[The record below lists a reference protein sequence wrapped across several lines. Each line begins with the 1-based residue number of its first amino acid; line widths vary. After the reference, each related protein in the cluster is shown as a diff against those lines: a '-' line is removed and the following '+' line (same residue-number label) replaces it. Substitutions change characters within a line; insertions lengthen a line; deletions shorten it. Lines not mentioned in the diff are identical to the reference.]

1 MVVASMNTIVQGFR
15 SQRNQQLP
23 LARRILRIPWGLA
36 ALIVATCSIGFVVLY
51 SAAGGSLDPWASRQ
65 MYRFAAGFVLMLLV
79 ALTDIRMWFRVAYP
93 AYAIGLVLLILVHV
107 MGTTGMGATR
117 WLEIGPL
124 QLQPSELMKLA
135 VVLVLA
141 RYFHGL
147 NPEKIGNPLYLIWPV
162 ILLLVPATLILK
174 QPKLGTTLLM
184 LLTAAAMFF
193 CAGVRIWK
201 FVGIGLAAA
210 GALPLAWSF
219 LRDYQK
225 QRVMTFLDP
234 ESDPLGA
241 GYHIIQSKIAL
252 GSGGLWGKGFLNGT
266 QGHLQF
272 LPERQTDF
280 IFSMLSEEFG
290 LVGGLVLIGLY
301 TAILFYGLGIALRAR
316 SQFARLT
323 AIGISTA
330 FFANAFVNLAMVMG
344 LLPVVGEP
352 LPFLSYGGTAMITL
366 LIGFG
371 LVMNALVYADA
382 VVGSN
387 TTL

>member
-1 MVVASMNTIVQGFR
+1 
-15 SQRNQQLP
+15 L
-23 LARRILRIPWGLA
+23 
-36 ALIVATCSIGFVVLY
+36 
-51 SAAGGSLDPWASRQ
+51 
-65 MYRFAAGFVLMLLV
+65 
-79 ALTDIRMWFRVAYP
+79 WFRVAYP
-93 AYAIGLVLLILVHV
+93 AYAVGLALLVLVHV
-107 MGTTGMGATR
+107 MGTTGMGAQR
-117 WLEIGPL
+117 WLEVGPL
-124 QLQPSELMKLA
+124 QLQPSELMKIA
-135 VVLVLA
+135 MVLVLA

-147 NPEKIGNPLYLIWPV
+147 NPEKIGNPLYLPWPLV
-162 ILLLVPATLILK
+162 LLVVPAALILK
-174 QPKLGTTLLM
+174 QPKLGTTVLM

-201 FVGIGLAAA
+201 FVAVGLAAA

-225 QRVMTFLDP
+225 QRVMSFLDP

-301 TAILFYGLGIALRAR
+301 TAILLYGLGIALRAR
-316 SQFARLT
+316 SQFARLV

-371 LVMNALVYADA
+371 LVMNSLVYADT
-382 VVGSN
+382 VVGPH
-387 TTL
+387 TTS

>member
-1 MVVASMNTIVQGFR
+1 MTTSVLQGFR
-15 SQRNQQLP
+15 AQRAQPLP
-23 LARRILRIPWGLA
+23 LSKRILRIPWGLA
-36 ALIVATCSIGFVVLY
+36 ALIIATSSIGFVVLY

-79 ALTDIRMWFRVAYP
+79 ALTDIRLWFRVAYP
-93 AYAIGLVLLILVHV
+93 AYAVGLALLVLVHF
-107 MGTTGMGATR
+107 MGTTGMGAQR
-117 WLEIGPL
+117 WLEVGPL
-124 QLQPSELMKLA
+124 QLQPSELMKIA
-135 VVLVLA
+135 MVLVLA

-147 NPEKIGNPLYLIWPV
+147 NPEKIGNPLYLVWPLV
-162 ILLLVPATLILK
+162 LLIVPAVLILK
-174 QPKLGTTLLM
+174 QPKLGTTVLM

-201 FVGIGLAAA
+201 FVAVGLAAA

-225 QRVMTFLDP
+225 QRVMTFLDS

-280 IFSMLSEEFG
+280 IFGMLSEEFG

-301 TAILFYGLGIALRAR
+301 TAMLLYGLGVALRAR
-316 SQFARLT
+316 SQFARLV

-352 LPFLSYGGTAMITL
+352 LPFLSYGGTALITL

-371 LVMNALVYADA
+371 LVMNSLVYADT
-382 VVGSN
+382 VVGPH
-387 TTL
+387 TT

>member
-1 MVVASMNTIVQGFR
+1 MRASLLQDFGSGR
-15 SQRNQQLP
+15 SQQLS
-23 LARRILRIPWGLA
+23 LAKRILRIPWGLT

-79 ALTDIRMWFRVAYP
+79 ALTDIRLWFKAAYP
-93 AYAIGLVLLILVHV
+93 AYALGLVLLVLVHI
-107 MGTTGMGATR
+107 MGTTGMGAQR
-117 WLEIGPL
+117 WLEVGPL
-124 QLQPSELMKLA
+124 QLQPSELMKIA
-135 VVLVLA
+135 MVLVLA

-147 NPEKIGNPLYLIWPV
+147 SQEKIGNPLYLLWPV
-162 ILLLVPATLILK
+162 VLVLVPAALILK

-201 FVGIGLAAA
+201 FIGIGMAAA

-225 QRVMTFLDP
+225 QRVLTFLDP

-290 LVGGLVLIGLY
+290 LVGGLVLLGLY
-301 TAILFYGLGIALRAR
+301 TAILFYSLAISLRAR
-316 SQFARLT
+316 SQFARLM
-323 AIGISTA
+323 AIGIATA

-344 LLPVVGEP
+344 LVPVVGEP

-371 LVMNALVYADA
+371 LVMNALVYADTPNPGA
-382 VVGSN
+382 AS
-387 TTL
+387 

>member
-1 MVVASMNTIVQGFR
+1 MTTSVLQGFR
-15 SQRNQQLP
+15 AQRAQPLP
-23 LARRILRIPWGLA
+23 LSKRILRIPWGLA
-36 ALIVATCSIGFVVLY
+36 ALIIATSSIGFVVLY

-79 ALTDIRMWFRVAYP
+79 ALTDIRLWFRVAYP
-93 AYAIGLVLLILVHV
+93 AYAVGLALLVLVHF
-107 MGTTGMGATR
+107 MGTTGMGAQR
-117 WLEIGPL
+117 WLEVGPL
-124 QLQPSELMKLA
+124 QLQPSELMKIA
-135 VVLVLA
+135 MVLVLA

-147 NPEKIGNPLYLIWPV
+147 NPEKIGNPLYLAWPLV
-162 ILLLVPATLILK
+162 LLIVPAVLILK
-174 QPKLGTTLLM
+174 QPKLGTTVLM

-201 FVGIGLAAA
+201 FVAVGLAAA

-219 LRDYQK
+219 LRDYQR
-225 QRVMTFLDP
+225 QRVMTFLDS

-280 IFSMLSEEFG
+280 IFGMLSEEFG

-301 TAILFYGLGIALRAR
+301 TAMLLYGLGVALRAR
-316 SQFARLT
+316 SQFARLV

-352 LPFLSYGGTAMITL
+352 LPFLSYGGTALITL

-371 LVMNALVYADA
+371 LVMNSLVYADT
-382 VVGSN
+382 VVGPH
-387 TTL
+387 TT

>member
-1 MVVASMNTIVQGFR
+1 MTTSVLQGFR
-15 SQRNQQLP
+15 SQRNQPLP
-23 LARRILRIPWGLA
+23 LSRRILRIPWGLA

-51 SAAGGSLDPWASRQ
+51 SAAGGNLDPWASRQ
-65 MYRFAAGFVLMLLV
+65 MYRFALGFVLMLMV
-79 ALTDIRMWFRVAYP
+79 ALTDIRLWFRIAYP
-93 AYAIGLVLLILVHV
+93 AYALGLVLLILVHLV
-107 MGTTGMGATR
+107 GTTGMGAQR

-124 QLQPSELMKLA
+124 QLQPSELMKIA
-135 VVLVLA
+135 MILVIA

-147 NPEKIGNPLYLIWPV
+147 NPEKIGNPVNLVWP
-162 ILLLVPATLILK
+162 LLLVLIPAALILK
-174 QPKLGTTLLM
+174 QPKLGTAILM
-184 LLTAAAMFF
+184 VLTAAAMLF

-201 FVGIGLAAA
+201 FIGVGLAAA
-210 GALPLAWSF
+210 GSLPLAWSF

-301 TAILFYGLGIALRAR
+301 TAMLFYGLGIAIRAR
-316 SQFARLT
+316 TQFARLV
-323 AIGISTA
+323 AIGVSTA

-371 LVMNALVYADA
+371 LVMNSLVYADTPI
-382 VVGSN
+382 GPSSG
-387 TTL
+387 